1 MSEYN
6 TSDSKRIHHHN
17 EWNLTL
23 MVMVQMQTTIH
34 TAAETTTV
42 VAIRM
47 VAAEVGTVTLAN
59 PETTTDRHSLRQ
71 LRRLRHPAL
80 QPHQQTMQLSTLS
93 TTVQVRIHMPPMV
106 DTKTILPTINT
117 MLNSR
122 HSRKAKQR
130 LHHLEVKALLRRLRV
145 PQVLRRRHL
154 VDRAMAPCRL
164 RQDCERSFA
173 FGVSL
178 DQGWKIWSSIVS
190 HHLPS
195 ALRRV
200 GIAKLAVSIGHR
212 MFQIPSQARSTH
224 VCFELPAMS
233 TAICAGP
240 SCKAGWP
247 NSTLLAMHCTFS
259 VLCCSRNTLSCS
271 SCNLSIHFN
280 FFVIATKL
288 PVLVGPLVTVLRYPP
303 NPQSPGPS
311 SLFD

>member
-1 MSEYN
+1 MAMSEYN

-71 LRRLRHPAL
+71 LRRLRHRAL

-200 GIAKLAVSIGHR
+200 GDSKTCSKHRTSYVSDTITSEIDTCLLRVAGHVHRYLCWTILQSWLAK
-212 MFQIPSQARSTH
+212 F
-224 VCFELPAMS
+224 
-233 TAICAGP
+233 
-240 SCKAGWP
+240 
-247 NSTLLAMHCTFS
+247 NSLSNALHIFGTLLFS
-259 VLCCSRNTLSCS
+259 KYSLL
-271 SCNLSIHFN
+271 
-280 FFVIATKL
+280 FFM
-288 PVLVGPLVTVLRYPP
+288 
-303 NPQSPGPS
+303 
-311 SLFD
+311 